1 MKYTYKTVTDNQ
13 SVELPRE
20 WERLLTQFD
29 DAEKANDRGQH
40 RSDRKYVRQIVSF
53 EALGFEGDCFA
64 DDTDVAGDVERIIL
78 SDAAREIIATLP
90 TQEQRVMELLY
101 DEGLAVGEV
110 ARLLGVRHPTII
122 DARKRALKKIAKEI

>member
-40 RSDRKYVRQIVSF
+40 RPGRKYVRQIVSF